1 MMEICLMLVGGLFVT
16 AFGVLLIIASINPE
30 KNSLTSFLY
39 DLWILFPGF
48 GWKAE
53 FAVLISG
60 IGALIGGLAVLVGFV
75 YELTKLLAR

>member
-1 MMEICLMLVGGLFVT
+1 MTEICLMLMGGLFIT

-39 DLWILFPGF
+39 DLWTLFPGF
-48 GWKAE
+48 GWKDQ

-60 IGALIGGLAVLVGFV
+60 IGALIGGLAVLVGFI